1 MKRVRRIKRFS
12 RDDQGGATVEFV
24 LLFPMYF
31 SLFLMT
37 VESGIF
43 MFRHVALDR
52 SLDLA
57 VREVRLNTANPPN
70 YEQFRELLCANMM
83 VQMNCRETV
92 YIEMRP
98 VDTAT
103 WQGVSDV
110 PTCRDVRSEIDVYDE
125 EDFVAGASNE
135 LMMIQVCGMYRPMF
149 PLTPLGL
156 GLQPHPNGTY
166 AIVVKSGFVSEPT

>member
-1 MKRVRRIKRFS
+1 VKQARPLRHFC
-12 RDDQGGATVEFV
+12 RDRNGGATVEFV
-24 LLFPMYF
+24 LLFPLYF

-83 VQMNCRETV
+83 TQMDCEETV
-92 YIEMRP
+92 QIEMRP

-110 PTCRDVRSEIDVYDE
+110 ATCRDVRSEIDAYDE
-125 EDFVAGASNE
+125 EDFVAGTSNE

-149 PLTPLGL
+149 PLTPFGL
-156 GLQPHPNGTY
+156 RLQRQPDGTY
-166 AIVVKSGFVSEPT
+166 AVVVKSGFVSEPT